1 MDSGFRI
8 ALLGGIEL
16 IRNGKRISLPLG
28 AQRLLAFL
36 ALQDRR
42 VDRTTAAEQL
52 WPDSPAR
59 RAAANLRSALWQLKR
74 VDTWAVVD
82 SAEHRLC
89 LAAAISVDIRE
100 VFDKVRRLTGMADFD
115 PAGEGVDLID
125 ALRRELLP
133 NWSDEWLITERE
145 RWDQMRMHALE
156 TLADRFR
163 TADRYLAALQAA
175 LAAIAIE
182 PMRESAHRAAI
193 EVHIAEGN
201 PASALR
207 HYQRYRALL
216 HRELGVA
223 PSPRMTRLVRTLI
236 GT

>member
-1 MDSGFRI
+1 MESGFRI

-16 IRNGKRISLPLG
+16 TRHGKRISIPLG

-36 ALQDRR
+36 ALQDMS
-42 VDRTTAAEQL
+42 VDRKMVAERL

-74 VDTWAVVD
+74 VDTKAFVD
-82 SAEHRLC
+82 SISHC
-89 LAAAISVDIRE
+89 LSLAPAISVDIRE
-100 VFDKVRRLTGMADFD
+100 ILEKVRRVTGMAEFD

-125 ALRRELLP
+125 DLRRELLP
-133 NWSDEWLITERE
+133 NWSEEWLTAERE
-145 RWDQMRMHALE
+145 RWDQLRLHALE
-156 TLADRFR
+156 ALADRFR
-163 TADRYLAALQAA
+163 AADRYLAALQAA

-201 PASALR
+201 MASALR
-207 HYQRYRALL
+207 HYQRYRGLL

-223 PSPRMTRLVRTLI
+223 PSPRMTRLVRPLI